1 MARQAIGIGA
11 SANDGSGDPLRTAFD
26 KVNDNFLEQY
36 MLQSDGTTAVAVP
49 GTNVG
54 AAGDYAGKTAYHA
67 THFYICT
74 AAYDGSTAIWRRVAI
89 ASW

>member
-1 MARQAIGIGA
+1 
-11 SANDGSGDPLRTAFD
+11 
-26 KVNDNFLEQY
+26 
-36 MLQSDGTTAVAVP
+36 MLQANGTSAVAVP
-49 GTNVG
+49 ASNVG
-54 AAGDYAGKTAYHA
+54 AAGDYAGKTAYNA